1 VKPILHFLLILS
13 RSTFLKINICAGIAF
28 LLASPPIGANQM
40 RLISPTPDNV
50 LQESGQRF
58 HPVYSTLGMVSSQER
73 LASEVGASM
82 LRKGGNA
89 IDAAVATAFA
99 LSVTLPQAG
108 NLGGGGFLVYWHA
121 PERKSYALNF
131 REMAPQLAYRDLFL
145 DADGSVSRKKE
156 FFSVLS
162 TGVPGSVAGL
172 LQAHQRFG
180 RLSRAEVIAPSIQLA
195 DDGFVVYPQLAD
207 SLKRAF
213 PRLSQ
218 DPAARSLFYRQV
230 DRTDGVIQWTSY
242 QAGDQLRQPDLANTL
257 RLISLKGSAGFYEG
271 KTANKIVDL
280 MKASGGLID
289 HRDLNDFTAPW
300 VEPVKGM
307 FRGTTLISMPPP
319 SSGGITLLQILK
331 LIEPFDL
338 EGLGLNSSDSIHLL
352 TESMNLAYRDRNQFL
367 GDPDQIDIPVL
378 KLLSSSHIDG
388 LRDQLNLK
396 SHTPASDLAGQAPL
410 SSGFNTT
417 HLSVA
422 DRDGSLV
429 ALTTTLNFAYGN
441 GIAVPGAGFLL
452 NNELADFTAKPGV
465 PNAYGLV
472 QGEQN
477 AVAPRRRPLSSMTP
491 TIVLNKAGD
500 SWLATGSPGGSRIIT
515 TVLQVLLNRI
525 VYGLNLAT
533 SVATPRIHSQLWPD
547 SLQLEQGLSPDTVEL
562 LRQRGHKL
570 RFTRSMGSANSVE
583 INPNGGS
590 YGVADPRRPEGAAIA
605 EQY

>member
-1 VKPILHFLLILS
+1 MKSLLDSSVTHKLA
-13 RSTFLKINICAGIAF
+13 TFLAVNLCTGIAVLF
-28 LLASPPIGANQM
+28 GSSPACANQV
-40 RLISPTPDNV
+40 RLVRPTSENL

-58 HPVYSTLGMVSSQER
+58 HPVHSSLGIVSSQER
-73 LASEVGASM
+73 LASEVGALM

-108 NLGGGGFLVYWHA
+108 NLGGGGFLVFWYA

-131 REMAPQLAYRDLFL
+131 REIAPHLAHRDLFL
-145 DADGSVSRKKE
+145 DPDGEVSKSKE
-156 FFSVLS
+156 FFSLLS

-172 LQAHQRFG
+172 LKAQERFG
-180 RLSRAEVIAPSIQLA
+180 RLSRVEVMAPSIQLA
-195 DDGFVVYPQLAD
+195 DDGFVIYPQLAD

-213 PRLSQ
+213 PRLRQ
-218 DPAARSLFYRQV
+218 DPTARSLFYRQV
-230 DRTDGVIQWTSY
+230 ELPGGGAQWIPY
-242 QAGDQLRQPDLANTL
+242 QSGELLRQPELAQSL
-257 RLISLKGSAGFYEG
+257 KLISLKGTSAFYEG
-271 KTANKIVDL
+271 KIAHQIVTL
-280 MKASGGLID
+280 MKSQGGLID
-289 HRDLNDFTAPW
+289 HRDLADFTAPW
-300 VEPVKGM
+300 VEPVKGV
-307 FRGTTLISMPPP
+307 FRGHTVISMPPP

-331 LIEPFDL
+331 LIDHFDL
-338 EGLGLNSSDSIHLL
+338 EALGSNSADSIHLL

-367 GDPDQIDIPVL
+367 GDPDQIDIPMRR
-378 KLLSSSHIDG
+378 LLSQSYIDR
-388 LRDQLNLK
+388 LRDQLNLA
-396 SHTPASDLAGQAPL
+396 SHTSAADLAGQAPL
-410 SSGFNTT
+410 SSGVNTT

-441 GIAVPGAGFLL
+441 GIAVPGSGFLL

-477 AVAPRRRPLSSMTP
+477 AVASSRRPLSSMTP
-491 TIVLNKAGD
+491 TIVLNKEGD

-515 TVLQVLLNRI
+515 TVVQVLLNRI
-525 VYGLNLAT
+525 VHGLNLAT

-547 SLQLEQGLSPDTVEL
+547 SLQLEQGFSPDTVEL
-562 LRQRGHKL
+562 LKQRGHTL

-583 INPNGGS
+583 LKPNGGS
-590 YGVADPRRPEGAAIA
+590 FGVADPRRPEGAAIA
-605 EQY
+605 E

>member
-1 VKPILHFLLILS
+1 MKPVFDSFVTRELATFFAVNLCTGISVLLGS
-13 RSTFLKINICAGIAF
+13 SSVCAEQVR
-28 LLASPPIGANQM
+28 LARPISEN
-40 RLISPTPDNV
+40 L

-58 HPVYSTLGMVSSQER
+58 HPVHSSLGIVSSQER
-73 LASEVGASM
+73 LASEVGAFM

-89 IDAAVATAFA
+89 MDAAVATAFA

-108 NLGGGGFLVYWHA
+108 NLGGGGFLVFWHA
-121 PERKSYALNF
+121 PERKAYALNF
-131 REMAPQLAYRDLFL
+131 REMAPHLAHRDLFL
-145 DADGSVSRKKE
+145 DADGEVSKNKE
-156 FFSVLS
+156 FFSLLS

-172 LQAHQRFG
+172 LKAQERFG
-180 RLSRAEVIAPSIQLA
+180 RLSRVEVMAPSIQLA
-195 DDGFVVYPQLAD
+195 DEGFVIYPQLAD

-213 PRLSQ
+213 PRLSK
-218 DPAARSLFYRQV
+218 DPTARSLFYRQV
-230 DRTDGVIQWTSY
+230 ELPDGGPQWIPY
-242 QAGDQLRQPDLANTL
+242 QSGEQLRQPELAQSL
-257 RLISLKGSAGFYEG
+257 KLISSKGSAGFYEG
-271 KTANKIVDL
+271 TTAHQIVAL
-280 MKASGGLID
+280 MKSQGGLID
-289 HRDLNDFTAPW
+289 YRDLTDFTAPW
-300 VEPVKGM
+300 VEPVKGI
-307 FRGTTLISMPPP
+307 FRDHTVISMPPP

-338 EGLGLNSSDSIHLL
+338 ESLGTNSADSIHLL

-367 GDPDQIDIPVL
+367 GDPDQIDIPVRR
-378 KLLSSSHIDG
+378 LLSHSYIDS
-388 LRDQLNLK
+388 LRNQLNLG
-396 SHTPASDLAGQAPL
+396 SHTSAVDLAGQAPL
-410 SSGFNTT
+410 SSGVNTT

-477 AVAPRRRPLSSMTP
+477 AVAPSRRPLSSMTP
-491 TIVLNKAGD
+491 TIVLNQEGD

-515 TVLQVLLNRI
+515 TVVQVLLNRI
-525 VYGLNLAT
+525 IHGLNLAT

-547 SLQLEQGLSPDTVEL
+547 SLQLEQGFSPDTLEL
-562 LRQRGHKL
+562 LKQRGHAL

-583 INPNGGS
+583 LKPNGGS
-590 YGVADPRRPEGAAIA
+590 FGVADPRRPEGAAIA
-605 EQY
+605 E

>member
-1 VKPILHFLLILS
+1 MKPVFDSFVTRELATFFAVNLCTGISVLLGS
-13 RSTFLKINICAGIAF
+13 SSVCAEQVR
-28 LLASPPIGANQM
+28 LA
-40 RLISPTPDNV
+40 RPTSENL

-58 HPVYSTLGMVSSQER
+58 HPVYSSLGIVSSQER
-73 LASEVGASM
+73 LASEVGAFM

-89 IDAAVATAFA
+89 MDAAVATAFA

-108 NLGGGGFLVYWHA
+108 NLGGGGFLVFWHA
-121 PERKSYALNF
+121 PERKAYALNF
-131 REMAPQLAYRDLFL
+131 REMAPHLAHRDLFL
-145 DADGSVSRKKE
+145 DADGEVSKNKE
-156 FFSVLS
+156 FFSLLS

-172 LQAHQRFG
+172 LKAQERFG
-180 RLSRAEVIAPSIQLA
+180 RLSRVEVMAPSIQLA
-195 DDGFVVYPQLAD
+195 DEGFVIYPQLAD

-213 PRLSQ
+213 PRLSK
-218 DPAARSLFYRQV
+218 DPTARSLFYRQV
-230 DRTDGVIQWTSY
+230 ELPDGGPQWIPY
-242 QAGDQLRQPDLANTL
+242 QSGEQLRQPELAQSL
-257 RLISLKGSAGFYEG
+257 KLISSKGSAGFYEG
-271 KTANKIVDL
+271 TTAHQIVAL
-280 MKASGGLID
+280 MKSQGGLID
-289 HRDLNDFTAPW
+289 YRDLTDFTAPW
-300 VEPVKGM
+300 VEPVKGI
-307 FRGTTLISMPPP
+307 FRDHTVISMPPP

-338 EGLGLNSSDSIHLL
+338 KSLGTNSADSIHLL

-367 GDPDQIDIPVL
+367 GDPDQIDIPVRR
-378 KLLSSSHIDG
+378 LLSHSYIDS
-388 LRDQLNLK
+388 LRNQLNLS
-396 SHTPASDLAGQAPL
+396 SHTSAVDLAGQAPL
-410 SSGFNTT
+410 SSGVNTT

-477 AVAPRRRPLSSMTP
+477 AVAPSRRPLSSMTP
-491 TIVLNKAGD
+491 TIVLNQEGY

-515 TVLQVLLNRI
+515 TVVQVLLNRI
-525 VYGLNLAT
+525 IHGLNLAT

-547 SLQLEQGLSPDTVEL
+547 SLQLEQGFSADTLEL
-562 LRQRGHKL
+562 LKQRGHAL

-583 INPNGGS
+583 LKPNGGS
-590 YGVADPRRPEGAAIA
+590 FGVADPRRPEGAAIA
-605 EQY
+605 E

>member
-1 VKPILHFLLILS
+1 MKSIFHHLSRQRYSNFLILNVSASISFLLS
-13 RSTFLKINICAGIAF
+13 SSPICA
-28 LLASPPIGANQM
+28 NQI
-40 RLISPTPDNV
+40 RLKGPTAENL

-58 HPVYSTLGMVSSQER
+58 HPVDSSLGIVSSQER
-73 LASEVGASM
+73 LASEAGALM

-89 IDAAVATAFA
+89 IDAAVATAFV

-108 NLGGGGFLVYWHA
+108 NLGGGGFLVFWHA

-131 REMAPQLAYRDLFL
+131 REIAPQLAHRDLFL
-145 DADGSVSRKKE
+145 NPDGTVSKNKE
-156 FFSVLS
+156 FFSLLS

-172 LQAHQRFG
+172 LKAQKRFG
-180 RLSRAEVIAPSIQLA
+180 RLSRAEVMAPSIQLA
-195 DDGFVVYPQLAD
+195 DAGFVVYPQLAD

-213 PRLSQ
+213 SRLSQ
-218 DPAARSLFYRQV
+218 DPTARSLFYRQV
-230 DRTDGVIQWTSY
+230 DAPEGGIQWTPY
-242 QAGDQLRQPDLANTL
+242 QSGEKLRQPDLAKSL
-257 RLISLKGSAGFYEG
+257 KLISLKGVSGFYEG
-271 KTANKIVDL
+271 TTANKIVAL
-280 MKASGGLID
+280 MKAQGGLID
-289 HRDLNDFTAPW
+289 HLDLSDFSAPW
-300 VEPVKGM
+300 LEPVKGV
-307 FRGTTLISMPPP
+307 FRGYTVISMPPP

-338 EGLGLNSSDSIHLL
+338 EVLGLNSADSIHLL
-352 TESMNLAYRDRNQFL
+352 TESMNLAYRDRNHFL
-367 GDPDQIDIPVL
+367 GDPDQIDIPIG
-378 KLLSSSHIDG
+378 KLLSSSYIDG
-388 LRDQLNLK
+388 LRDQLNLN
-396 SHTPASDLAGQAPL
+396 SHTSAADLAGQAPM
-410 SSGFNTT
+410 SSGVNTT

-477 AVAPRRRPLSSMTP
+477 AVAPGRRPLSSMTP
-491 TIVLNKAGD
+491 TIVLNEAGD

-525 VYGLNLAT
+525 VHGFNLAT

-547 SLQLEQGLSPDTVEL
+547 SLQIEQGLSPDTVHL
-562 LRQRGHKL
+562 LRQRGHAL

-583 INPNGGS
+583 LKPNGGS
-590 YGVADPRRPEGAAIA
+590 FGVADPRRPEGAAIS
-605 EQY
+605 E

>member
-1 VKPILHFLLILS
+1 MKPVLDSFVTRELATFFAVNLCTGISVLLGS
-13 RSTFLKINICAGIAF
+13 SSVCAEQVR
-28 LLASPPIGANQM
+28 LARPISEN
-40 RLISPTPDNV
+40 L

-58 HPVYSTLGMVSSQER
+58 HPVHSSLGIVSSQER
-73 LASEVGASM
+73 LASEVGAFM

-89 IDAAVATAFA
+89 MDAAVATAFA

-108 NLGGGGFLVYWHA
+108 NLGGGGFLVFWHA
-121 PERKSYALNF
+121 PERKAYALNF
-131 REMAPQLAYRDLFL
+131 REMAPHLAHRDLFL
-145 DADGSVSRKKE
+145 DADGEVSKNKE
-156 FFSVLS
+156 FFSLLS

-172 LQAHQRFG
+172 LKAQERFG
-180 RLSRAEVIAPSIQLA
+180 RLSRVEVMAPSIQLA
-195 DDGFVVYPQLAD
+195 DEGFVIYPQLAD

-213 PRLSQ
+213 PRLSK
-218 DPAARSLFYRQV
+218 DPTARSLFYRQV
-230 DRTDGVIQWTSY
+230 ELPDGGPQWIPY
-242 QAGDQLRQPDLANTL
+242 QSGEQLRQPELAQSL
-257 RLISLKGSAGFYEG
+257 KLISSKGTAGFYEG
-271 KTANKIVDL
+271 TTAHQIVAL
-280 MKASGGLID
+280 MKSQGGLID
-289 HRDLNDFTAPW
+289 YRDLTDFTAPW
-300 VEPVKGM
+300 VEPVKGI
-307 FRGTTLISMPPP
+307 FRDRTVISMPPP

-338 EGLGLNSSDSIHLL
+338 ESLGTNSADSIHLL

-367 GDPDQIDIPVL
+367 GDPDQIDIPVRR
-378 KLLSSSHIDG
+378 LLSHSYIDS
-388 LRDQLNLK
+388 LRNQLNLS
-396 SHTPASDLAGQAPL
+396 SHTSAVDLAGQAPL
-410 SSGFNTT
+410 SSGVNTT

-477 AVAPRRRPLSSMTP
+477 AVAPSRRPLSSMTP
-491 TIVLNKAGD
+491 TIVLNQEGD

-515 TVLQVLLNRI
+515 TVVQVLLNRI
-525 VYGLNLAT
+525 IHGLNLAT

-547 SLQLEQGLSPDTVEL
+547 SLQLEQGFSPDTLEL
-562 LRQRGHKL
+562 LKQRGHAL

-583 INPNGGS
+583 LKPNGGS
-590 YGVADPRRPEGAAIA
+590 FGVADPRRPEGAAIA
-605 EQY
+605 E

>member
-1 VKPILHFLLILS
+1 MKPVFDSFVTRELATFFAVNLCTGISVLLGS
-13 RSTFLKINICAGIAF
+13 SSVCAEQVR
-28 LLASPPIGANQM
+28 LARPISEN
-40 RLISPTPDNV
+40 L

-58 HPVYSTLGMVSSQER
+58 HPVHSSLGIVSSQER
-73 LASEVGASM
+73 LASEVGAFM

-89 IDAAVATAFA
+89 MDAAVATAFA

-108 NLGGGGFLVYWHA
+108 NLGGGGFLVFWHA
-121 PERKSYALNF
+121 PERKAYALNF
-131 REMAPQLAYRDLFL
+131 REMAPHLAHRDLFL
-145 DADGSVSRKKE
+145 DADGEVSKNKE
-156 FFSVLS
+156 FFSLLS

-172 LQAHQRFG
+172 LKAQERFG
-180 RLSRAEVIAPSIQLA
+180 RLSRVEVMAPSIQLA
-195 DDGFVVYPQLAD
+195 DEGFVIYPQLAD

-213 PRLSQ
+213 PRLSK
-218 DPAARSLFYRQV
+218 DPTARSLFYRQV
-230 DRTDGVIQWTSY
+230 ELPDGGPQWIPY
-242 QAGDQLRQPDLANTL
+242 QSGEQLRQPELAQSL
-257 RLISLKGSAGFYEG
+257 KLISSKGSAGFYEG
-271 KTANKIVDL
+271 TTAHQIVAL
-280 MKASGGLID
+280 MKSQGGLID
-289 HRDLNDFTAPW
+289 YRDLTDFTAPW
-300 VEPVKGM
+300 VEPVKGI
-307 FRGTTLISMPPP
+307 FRDHTVISMPPP

-338 EGLGLNSSDSIHLL
+338 ESLGTNSADSIHLL

-367 GDPDQIDIPVL
+367 GDPDQIDIPVRR
-378 KLLSSSHIDG
+378 LLSHSYIDS
-388 LRDQLNLK
+388 LRNQLNLS
-396 SHTPASDLAGQAPL
+396 SHTSAVDLAGQAPL
-410 SSGFNTT
+410 SSGVNTT

-477 AVAPRRRPLSSMTP
+477 AVAPSRRPLSSMTP
-491 TIVLNKAGD
+491 TIVLNQEGD

-515 TVLQVLLNRI
+515 TVVQVLLNRI
-525 VYGLNLAT
+525 IHGLNLAT

-547 SLQLEQGLSPDTVEL
+547 SLQLEQGFSPDTLEL
-562 LRQRGHKL
+562 LKQRGHAL

-583 INPNGGS
+583 LKPNGGS
-590 YGVADPRRPEGAAIA
+590 FGVADPRRPEGAAIA
-605 EQY
+605 E

>member
-1 VKPILHFLLILS
+1 MKPVFDSFVTRELATFFAVNLCTGISVLLGS
-13 RSTFLKINICAGIAF
+13 SSVCAEQVR
-28 LLASPPIGANQM
+28 LARPISEN
-40 RLISPTPDNV
+40 L

-58 HPVYSTLGMVSSQER
+58 HPVHSSLGIVSSQER
-73 LASEVGASM
+73 LASEVGAFM

-89 IDAAVATAFA
+89 MDAAVATAFA

-108 NLGGGGFLVYWHA
+108 NLGGGGFLVFWHA
-121 PERKSYALNF
+121 PERKAYALNF
-131 REMAPQLAYRDLFL
+131 REMAPHLAHRDLFL
-145 DADGSVSRKKE
+145 DADGEVSKNKE
-156 FFSVLS
+156 FFSLLS

-172 LQAHQRFG
+172 LKAQERFG
-180 RLSRAEVIAPSIQLA
+180 RLSRVEVMAPSIQLA
-195 DDGFVVYPQLAD
+195 DEGFVIYPQLAD

-213 PRLSQ
+213 PRLSK
-218 DPAARSLFYRQV
+218 DPTARSLFYRQV
-230 DRTDGVIQWTSY
+230 ELPDGGPQWIPY
-242 QAGDQLRQPDLANTL
+242 QSGEQLRQPELAQSL
-257 RLISLKGSAGFYEG
+257 KLISSKGTAGFYEG
-271 KTANKIVDL
+271 TTAHQIVAL
-280 MKASGGLID
+280 MKSQGGLID
-289 HRDLNDFTAPW
+289 YRDLTDFTAPW
-300 VEPVKGM
+300 VEPVKGV
-307 FRGTTLISMPPP
+307 FRGHTVISMPPP

-338 EGLGLNSSDSIHLL
+338 ESLGANSADSIHLL

-367 GDPDQIDIPVL
+367 GDPDQIDIPVRR
-378 KLLSSSHIDG
+378 LLSHSYIDS
-388 LRDQLNLK
+388 LRNQLNLS
-396 SHTPASDLAGQAPL
+396 SHTSAVDLAGQAPL
-410 SSGFNTT
+410 SSGVNTT

-477 AVAPRRRPLSSMTP
+477 AVAPSRRPLSSMTP
-491 TIVLNKAGD
+491 TIVLNQEGD

-515 TVLQVLLNRI
+515 TVVQVLLNRI
-525 VYGLNLAT
+525 IHGLNLAT

-547 SLQLEQGLSPDTVEL
+547 SLQLEQGFSPDTLEL
-562 LRQRGHKL
+562 LKQRGHAL

-583 INPNGGS
+583 LKPNGGS
-590 YGVADPRRPEGAAIA
+590 FGVADPRRPEGAAIA
-605 EQY
+605 E